1 MRPNLKTTNR
11 KKRGAALVEY
21 GLLIAGVALV
31 SAVGISLFGKKT
43 NEMIGVTAGVLPG
56 ANPDD
61 DAPVK
66 STGLIKSTVGANG
79 HEIDFSRIGNGQNT
93 MDSVYGTGAAGLIDD
108 DPN

>member
-1 MRPNLKTTNR
+1 MRLNKNINR

-43 NEMIGVTAGVLPG
+43 NEMISVTAGVLPG
-56 ANPDD
+56 ANAAD
-61 DAPVK
+61 DAPVR
-66 STGLIKSTVGANG
+66 STGLIKTQVGSNG
-79 HEIDFSRIGNGQNT
+79 HEIDFGSIGGGENT
-93 MDSVYGTGAAGLIDD
+93 MDNVYGTGAAGLIDD

>member
-1 MRPNLKTTNR
+1 MRLIKRTNNR

-43 NEMIGVTAGVLPG
+43 NEMISVTAGVLPG
-56 ANPDD
+56 ANAAD

-66 STGLIKSTVGANG
+66 SAGLIQTTTANG
-79 HEIDFSRIGNGQNT
+79 AHEIDFTQIGNQQNT
-93 MDSVYGTGAAGLIDD
+93 LGNVYGQTATDAENLISD
-108 DPN
+108 